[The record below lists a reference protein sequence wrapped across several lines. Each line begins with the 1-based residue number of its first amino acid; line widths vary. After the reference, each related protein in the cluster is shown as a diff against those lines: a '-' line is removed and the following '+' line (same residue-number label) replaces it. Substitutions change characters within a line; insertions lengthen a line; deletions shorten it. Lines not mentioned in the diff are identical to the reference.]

1 MYNQEVFFPPSF
13 VIFVLNDLIY
23 HFMGRPLWRFA
34 VDSPVLNNV
43 VLIFCD
49 LSLLGNPEGPLRPL
63 CVSSH
68 ETDDS
73 FPSFALSNC
82 LSMQEIFLISPGA

>member
-49 LSLLGNPEGPLRPL
+49 LSLLEILRVLSGPSVSPATKLMIPSPPL
-63 CVSSH
+63 
-68 ETDDS
+68 
-73 FPSFALSNC
+73 L
-82 LSMQEIFLISPGA
+82 